1 MQKRKK
7 AMKRGDIIRDR
18 EHPEVVG
25 IVIDNVGSS
34 TAPAGAYRVYPLSD
48 NWSYKGNPTTWF
60 NSAYIENLFEVVG

>member
-1 MQKRKK
+1 MKEKK
-7 AMKRGDIIRDR
+7 VGSIIRDK

-25 IVIDNVGSS
+25 IIIDSVGSS

-60 NSAYIENLFEVVG
+60 DSAYIENLFEVVA